1 MIAPEDRSSLRL
13 DIDIAQQVGLEAACS
28 WAADFVHWH
37 TLDHRHSGIQY
48 AGPSQGH
55 ESEYQAIPAARH
67 ALYLQAREKN
77 PSRWSGGTLEF
88 DSSRHFRQ
96 VVFNEINHLEAIFT
110 FFCGGTFFQY

>member
-13 DIDIAQQVGLEAACS
+13 DIDIAQQVGLEAACA

-77 PSRWSGGTLEF
+77 PSRWLGGTGHWLPIGATTLKPER
-88 DSSRHFRQ
+88 DCVIKAPTDGDDIQR
-96 VVFNEINHLEAIFT
+96 LTA
-110 FFCGGTFFQY
+110 